1 MYNKSNFTAWLTKG
15 LSTMKDE
22 HAYCLNIYDDGETWT
37 CELSG
42 TDQFY
47 KDGNTW
53 YYDETKVSNQK
64 PFSLTNANDT
74 GDFRKIFAKFASDLK
89 ETICGNTDIRAIVNG
104 KMFGYG
110 FTDGDLYFIDNCDNE
125 PEK

>member
-15 LSTMKDE
+15 LISMKDE

-42 TDQFY
+42 TDKFHQ
-47 KDGNTW
+47 DDNNW
-53 YYDETKVSNQK
+53 YYDETKVSTQK
-64 PFSLTNANDT
+64 PFSITNANDK
-74 GDFRKIFAKFASDLK
+74 GDFREIFAKFAKDLK
-89 ETICGNTDIRAIVNG
+89 EAICKNKVINAIVNG

-110 FTDGDLYFIDNCDNE
+110 FTDDKLYFIDDCDNE
-125 PEK
+125 LE